1 MKNDHKIKQAY
12 DMIRIPDG
20 KAAYSEVT
28 RGEPVK
34 EYTDRPIKVRRGGGL
49 IAAAAAVAVLAGGV
63 FAAYKL
69 INRRMPT
76 DIAAPGKGPTVV
88 AYNGDIR
95 ITVSNIRCDGHILL
109 AYYDYEKLYSDRS
122 DRSLEF
128 SINNRLHS
136 IYILNSEEKGWSGW
150 DEIMIERNNEGSNGD
165 EVKDGDRVGVLN
177 EYTESAEAVVSIM
190 DNEAGT
196 DTERLNKVQDM
207 TWDLSH
213 KIRIEKTCEAINF
226 KTSDGDLM
234 TVSELGIYGDSKA
247 AERFHQMFNDEEDGC
262 RFVLVDTQGRE
273 YDITDNARPKN
284 FLFGADET
292 DFRIAFPIELPVRY
306 GQIAKIKY
314 GDMVYTKIANA
325 K

>member
-1 MKNDHKIKQAY
+1 
-12 DMIRIPDG
+12 
-20 KAAYSEVT
+20 
-28 RGEPVK
+28 
-34 EYTDRPIKVRRGGGL
+34 
-49 IAAAAAVAVLAGGV
+49 
-63 FAAYKL
+63 
-69 INRRMPT
+69 
-76 DIAAPGKGPTVV
+76 
-88 AYNGDIR
+88 
-95 ITVSNIRCDGHILL
+95 
-109 AYYDYEKLYSDRS
+109 
-122 DRSLEF
+122 
-128 SINNRLHS
+128 
-136 IYILNSEEKGWSGW
+136 
-150 DEIMIERNNEGSNGD
+150 MIERNNEGSNGD

-177 EYTESAEAVVSIM
+177 EYTESAEAEVSIYV
-190 DNEAGT
+190 NEDGT
-196 DTERLNKVQDM
+196 DTDRLNKVLDM
-207 TWDLSH
+207 TENLEH
-213 KIRIEKTCEAINF
+213 RIRIEKTCEAISF

-247 AERFHQMFNDEEDGC
+247 AQRFHQMFNDEEDGC